1 MATQSCLEKEQK
13 PQQGEMP
20 TGPNNEVAS
29 APGDARGAENTSP
42 GDLVPVV
49 LTNPSLLGSSSCD
62 MATTAILLTGEEP
75 GESSVEGV
83 QGRGGPDLQGG
94 KSPHVELSCVVP
106 QSGPGL
112 QMAPARSGAAVGQ
125 AAGGIDQHFTQIA
138 SPGKGR
144 GRKRLSREEAATA
157 QNPPRRCLFPVAAV
171 PSGPASTPG
180 LNLRGSPASTP
191 GPARRR
197 RRRLGSTPG
206 PDHPG
211 RPASTPGPARRRRLG
226 STPGPDN
233 RGRPA
238 SVSGPARRSRPAS
251 TPGPDLRGRPASTP
265 GPARRRRRRPAS
277 TPGPDHR
284 GCPASTSGP
293 ARRRRRLASTP
304 GPDHRGR
311 SASMP
316 GPAGRRRRSSASRRR
331 ACGPGPA
338 LSSGAV
344 GLGPRLQSR
353 SPTSGSS
360 LRGRAT
366 QRRSPPTSCAS
377 PVGPNGGGR
386 PSAPGFAGGGLPRQ
400 SSSSSLE
407 SEVPSLTTQQV
418 WHAVRMRASSPSPPG
433 RVFTFPR
440 EYAENSSV
448 SSSSNSPG
456 SIPSSASFSGV
467 GSIAT
472 SSPPGVRRMLLPE
485 LEALSPLSSE
495 EPAEE
500 GSPPPS
506 PPSPVL

>member
-83 QGRGGPDLQGG
+83 QGRGGPNLQGG

-112 QMAPARSGAAVGQ
+112 QMAPALSGAAVGQ

-171 PSGPASTPG
+171 SPRSVSSPPSFPGSQPGSSASLNNHASQLVPALQSQANAPGPAPRNQAAGPGPQVRSGAAMQRPALQGSITPSGPVLRSQAARPGPALRSHTSGSGAADRGSAGFYRCAPDPALGRQASAPG
-180 LNLRGSPASTP
+180 PAQRGSRAPKPGPTGGGIPEAGPAFRRRSASAPGPDGRGSPTSVP
-191 GPARRR
+191 GPARR
-197 RRRLGSTPG
+197 
-206 PDHPG
+206 
-211 RPASTPGPARRRRLG
+211 
-226 STPGPDN
+226 
-233 RGRPA
+233 
-238 SVSGPARRSRPAS
+238 
-251 TPGPDLRGRPASTP
+251 
-265 GPARRRRRRPAS
+265 
-277 TPGPDHR
+277 
-284 GCPASTSGP
+284 
-293 ARRRRRLASTP
+293 
-304 GPDHRGR
+304 GR
-311 SASMP
+311 SASAP
-316 GPAGRRRRSSASRRR
+316 GPNHCGSPALAP
-331 ACGPGPA
+331 GPGP
-338 LSSGAV
+338 S
-344 GLGPRLQSR
+344 PRLQSR

-360 LRGRAT
+360 LR
-366 QRRSPPTSCAS
+366 
-377 PVGPNGGGR
+377 
-386 PSAPGFAGGGLPRQ
+386 
-400 SSSSSLE
+400 
-407 SEVPSLTTQQV
+407 V

-448 SSSSNSPG
+448 SSCSNSPG
-456 SIPSSASFSGV
+456 SSDQSCPPSPTNFSDGRSIPSSASFSGV

>member
-1 MATQSCLEKEQK
+1 
-13 PQQGEMP
+13 
-20 TGPNNEVAS
+20 
-29 APGDARGAENTSP
+29 
-42 GDLVPVV
+42 
-49 LTNPSLLGSSSCD
+49 
-62 MATTAILLTGEEP
+62 
-75 GESSVEGV
+75 
-83 QGRGGPDLQGG
+83 
-94 KSPHVELSCVVP
+94 
-106 QSGPGL
+106 
-112 QMAPARSGAAVGQ
+112 
-125 AAGGIDQHFTQIA
+125 
-138 SPGKGR
+138 
-144 GRKRLSREEAATA
+144 
-157 QNPPRRCLFPVAAV
+157 
-171 PSGPASTPG
+171 
-180 LNLRGSPASTP
+180 
-191 GPARRR
+191 
-197 RRRLGSTPG
+197 
-206 PDHPG
+206 
-211 RPASTPGPARRRRLG
+211 
-226 STPGPDN
+226 
-233 RGRPA
+233 
-238 SVSGPARRSRPAS
+238 
-251 TPGPDLRGRPASTP
+251 
-265 GPARRRRRRPAS
+265 
-277 TPGPDHR
+277 
-284 GCPASTSGP
+284 
-293 ARRRRRLASTP
+293 
-304 GPDHRGR
+304 
-311 SASMP
+311 MP

-456 SIPSSASFSGV
+456 SSDQSCPPSPTNFSDGRSIPSSASFSGV